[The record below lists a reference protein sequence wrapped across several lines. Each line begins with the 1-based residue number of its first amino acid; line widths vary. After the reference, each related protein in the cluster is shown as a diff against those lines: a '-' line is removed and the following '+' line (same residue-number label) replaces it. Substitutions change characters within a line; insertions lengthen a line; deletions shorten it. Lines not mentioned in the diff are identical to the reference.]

1 MRAYIK
7 AKNSK
12 VPNSVLDMIPL
23 YLSEGA
29 AEGIRGDVAFAQSCL
44 ETGNF
49 GFAGSAVTL
58 DQNNFCGMGVTSN
71 GMKGNSFDTPQLGIR
86 AQIQHLKAYANTDPL
101 KGGCVDPR
109 FKYVERGSAAYVEW
123 LGQKENPNGKGWATG
138 AGYGEKILSILKAIL
153 ATKTDAESE
162 VEEVRYNKIA
172 DMPSYAQPT
181 IIKMVDGGFI
191 GGAGTK
197 KDENNRPADLDLSI
211 DMIRVFVTN
220 DRAGLYD
227 KKP

>member
-1 MRAYIK
+1 
-7 AKNSK
+7 
-12 VPNSVLDMIPL
+12 
-23 YLSEGA
+23 
-29 AEGIRGDVAFAQSCL
+29 
-44 ETGNF
+44 
-49 GFAGSAVTL
+49 
-58 DQNNFCGMGVTSN
+58 MGVTAN
-71 GMKGNSFDTPQLGIR
+71 GMKGNSFPTAQTGIR
-86 AQIQHLKAYANTDPL
+86 AQIQHLKAYANTEPL
-101 KGGCVDPR
+101 KGECVDPR
-109 FKYVERGSAAYVEW
+109 FQYVTRGCAEFVEW
-123 LGQKENPNGKGWATG
+123 LGQKENPQGKGWATG

-153 ATKTDAESE
+153 STKAE
-162 VEEVRYNKIA
+162 EEMEEEAVARYNKISE
-172 DMPSYAQPT
+172 MPSYAQPT

>member
-1 MRAYIK
+1 MT
-7 AKNSK
+7 
-12 VPNSVLDMIPL
+12 P
-23 YLSEGA
+23 
-29 AEGIRGDVAFAQSCL
+29 
-44 ETGNF
+44 
-49 GFAGSAVTL
+49 
-58 DQNNFCGMGVTSN
+58 
-71 GMKGNSFDTPQLGIR
+71 PQLGIR